1 MSQIVHPKKF
11 QSNVHLFKE
20 LEQIKQLHEKQD
32 DEEDEEDKKEN
43 NADVQMESAAPK
55 NYKTSL

>member
-1 MSQIVHPKKF
+1 
-11 QSNVHLFKE
+11 VHLFKE

-43 NADVQMESAAPK
+43 NADVEMESAAPK